1 MSWFSRKEVSNSRM
15 TGPVEMSPDSLWSLE
30 KKRPEEVEK
39 MKEFWSPGLKSIST
53 VSGSKYLENLEP
65 RFVMPEGKSFI
76 LPPMLRVR
84 SAFEPAGSP
93 SLSSITSQEETLPCS
108 SRATILVLTFLTSA
122 MSLLIGQ

>member
-1 MSWFSRKEVSNSRM
+1 
-15 TGPVEMSPDSLWSLE
+15 
-30 KKRPEEVEK
+30 

-93 SLSSITSQEETLPCS
+93 SLSSITSQEETLPYS